1 MCADDRAPLT
11 PFSFVREWHTSPRLL
26 LRVLLSYSPLFT
38 YSSVLYSTAHR
49 YCKKHFQ
56 IQFFFVM
63 ARHCSCP
70 GATKKFL
77 ISYPS
82 PIPYCTAL
90 YDISLTNIILPQIIR
105 LFHQSPDIFHLKLT
119 HFICVQNVFLQ
130 IICKTKC
137 LVAVCTFVQFRFTV
151 S

>member
-1 MCADDRAPLT
+1 MAYESSSLI
-11 PFSFVREWHTSPRLL
+11 TSP
-26 LRVLLSYSPLFT
+26 PLIFPPFHVFFCT
-38 YSSVLYSTAHR
+38 LQHRTSVLQETLPDTV
-49 YCKKHFQ
+49 
-56 IQFFFVM
+56 FFVM
-63 ARHCSCP
+63 ACHCSCP

-130 IICKTKC
+130 IICKTKY
-137 LVAVCTFVQFRFTV
+137 LVAVCSFVQFRFTV